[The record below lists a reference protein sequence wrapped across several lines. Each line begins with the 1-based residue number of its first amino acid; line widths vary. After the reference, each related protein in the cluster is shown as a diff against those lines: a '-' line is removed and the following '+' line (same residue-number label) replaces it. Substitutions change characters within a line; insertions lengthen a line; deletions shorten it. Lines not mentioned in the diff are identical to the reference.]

1 MDTVKPINNM
11 TRTTSLLGAILLFL
25 IAFIF
30 IRSFVAGIKI
40 YQLNKSAYKKIRK
53 QESFKDWL
61 CYTKYKGVI
70 PKIIL
75 ILYWVVVIS
84 HSLGIVLS
92 IVLWFMENPEE
103 IIRKVLKILLY
114 FDGIWYLIIQILFWS
129 PSKPFGAYDRWIKKK
144 KGQPPKK

>member
-1 MDTVKPINNM
+1 MRNGMLGNEEEAAGNM
-11 TRTTSLLGAILLFL
+11 TRTNSLLGAALLFL
-25 IAFIF
+25 IAFIL
-30 IRSFVAGIKI
+30 IRSFIAGIKI

-61 CYTKYKGVI
+61 CYTKYKGLI

-103 IIRKVLKILLY
+103 IIRKVLKILFY
-114 FDGIWYLIIQILFWS
+114 FDANCKCKLDTCTVEIS
-129 PSKPFGAYDRWIKKK
+129 
-144 KGQPPKK
+144 